1 VRESKKL
8 ERPNPGGEIQEV
20 AIEPSQR
27 SQSTLEKFYKDL
39 LDKGSKDAPKAP
51 AASS

>member
-1 VRESKKL
+1 M

-20 AIEPSQR
+20 VTEPSQR

-39 LDKGSKDAPKAP
+39 LDKGSKDVPKTSL
-51 AASS
+51 ASS